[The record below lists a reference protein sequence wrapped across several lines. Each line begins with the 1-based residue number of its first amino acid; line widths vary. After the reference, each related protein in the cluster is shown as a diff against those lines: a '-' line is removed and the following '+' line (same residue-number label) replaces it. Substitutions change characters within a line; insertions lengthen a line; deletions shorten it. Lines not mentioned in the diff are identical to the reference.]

1 MRISDWSSDVCSSD
15 LGQRLPDELPSRCVA
30 LNDGEASAR
39 QIAVRGG
46 TVGYGYNRNSMAI
59 CVPADLCA
67 SDLQIGFA
75 VARLHAGNY
84 LNIVEHLYARFPL
97 RQLNRKLGHGDI
109 IMTAFVQFGIT
120 HLLDAKHLR
129 LASSEEH
136 TSELKPLKRIS

>member
-1 MRISDWSSDVCSSD
+1 MVLVD
-15 LGQRLPDELPSRCVA
+15 RLANWRRARVVA
-30 LNDGEASAR
+30 RNVGEGDAGR
-39 QIAVRGG
+39 IAVRGG

-109 IMTAFVQFGIT
+109 IDRKSVV
-120 HLLDAKHLR
+120 
-129 LASSEEH
+129 
-136 TSELKPLKRIS
+136 

>member
-1 MRISDWSSDVCSSD
+1 MIRRPPRSTRTYT
-15 LGQRLPDELPSRCVA
+15 LFPDTTLFRS
-30 LNDGEASAR
+30 SAR

-46 TVGYGYNRNSMAI
+46 TVGYGYNMNSMAI

-109 IMTAFVQFGIT
+109 IMTA
-120 HLLDAKHLR
+120 LDRKSTR
-129 LASSEEH
+129 LNSSH
-136 TSELKPLKRIS
+136 

>member
-1 MRISDWSSDVCSSD
+1 MFLRQSRSSRPYTHFPYTTLFRSVSCT
-15 LGQRLPDELPSRCVA
+15 LLYIGPGQRLPDELPSRCVA

-75 VARLHAGNY
+75 VARLHAGN
-84 LNIVEHLYARFPL
+84 
-97 RQLNRKLGHGDI
+97 
-109 IMTAFVQFGIT
+109 
-120 HLLDAKHLR
+120 
-129 LASSEEH
+129 
-136 TSELKPLKRIS
+136 